1 MSKEVTIS
9 STPVKAAVP
18 AATVS
23 NEKGQD
29 RYDYESSGR
38 HINIQ
43 PKLTVGAPDDPYEKE
58 ADSVADKVMRM
69 PDNHFVQRKCAHCE
83 EEEKLQ
89 RKPLGESITPYIQR
103 KSDSTPAVSNSTSQ
117 SIESSRGGGS
127 RMDNHTESF
136 MSNRFGSD
144 FSNVKIHND
153 GHSARLNRE
162 LNAKAFTVGSDI
174 YFNDGQYQPGSSSGK
189 HLLAH
194 ELTHVVQQNSF
205 IRQKSIQRKI
215 QRQEDDEE
223 VVQTKPL
230 DNRAAIQLK
239 CSECNDKEKIQRQ
252 EDEPEESIQTKAL
265 DNGPIAQ
272 RKCEDCKKEEEKP
285 LLVQKKA
292 MGSFSVPFIQ
302 TKTNEAASAPQ
313 PAADCC
319 FKRRCL
325 CSHKLQT
332 ETAESSTD

>member
-1 MSKEVTIS
+1 M
-9 STPVKAAVP
+9 
-18 AATVS
+18 
-23 NEKGQD
+23 
-29 RYDYESSGR
+29 
-38 HINIQ
+38 
-43 PKLTVGAPDDPYEKE
+43 L
-58 ADSVADKVMRM
+58 ADKVMRM
-69 PDNHFVQRKCAHCE
+69 PDNHFVQRKCADCE
-83 EEEKLQ
+83 KEEKLQ

-103 KSDSTPAVSNSTSQ
+103 KSQTAVRLSAVQTSQ

-136 MSNRFGSD
+136 MSSRFGGD

-205 IRQKSIQRKI
+205 IRQKSIQRQI

-230 DNRAAIQLK
+230 DSGAAIQLK

-252 EDEPEESIQTKAL
+252 EDEREEPIQTKSL
-265 DNGPIAQ
+265 ESEPIVQ

-285 LLVQKKA
+285 LLVQKQMQWA
-292 MGSFSVPFIQ
+292 SFSVPFIQ
-302 TKTNEAASAPQ
+302 SKNQ
-313 PAADCC
+313 
-319 FKRRCL
+319 
-325 CSHKLQT
+325 
-332 ETAESSTD
+332 